1 MGTKTVGSMASAS
14 STASKPVVAP
24 ETKTLA
30 FPAKSEHCDEI
41 KVETEPEV
49 EDVGDRRECAAPGGE
64 DAGGQHLHQGRSD
77 SFGRPERPPSR
88 SDTQRPLS
96 SAEQRIAA
104 AIRQH
109 YYPEGGWGWVV
120 CVCVCLVNALSWG
133 MQLNYG
139 VMHAAAVRQ
148 FGEEN
153 ADEAPWL
160 GSASLASS
168 LFVSPVVVAWCR
180 RKSVRLTAVLGG
192 LVAALG
198 CLFSSFASQL
208 HQGLFSQGLVLG
220 LGLGMARDAGGVVL
234 GQYFKRRR
242 HCAEVVAC
250 AGSGLGTAAMAAF
263 FHSVLGSLGWRHG
276 LQAATGLVSLNFVL
290 GAFYRSASLYH
301 PQRRAI
307 LHLKNQRRKI
317 KEKRPRTEKPP
328 FFDFAALRTRT
339 LRVVMV
345 TAALAAAGLY
355 TPFFCLVPLSAA
367 EGVQGA
373 WALQALLGLASAGGA
388 GVAGLLLVRHPTQCV
403 LSRRCLCQL
412 SLLGAGLAMLALGAL
427 NGFAGYALFAAVYGA
442 SAGAVAYALRML
454 VFERLR
460 ARHFGRAWGFVQWAQ
475 CLPVLVGVPVTGYI
489 SKSREDPKAGFY
501 FSAAC
506 TFAGATSLFFLPD
519 AARVESQL
527 CHHHAT
533 QQRQRQNSS
542 YSHDTSCCGDRPQSF
557 TPAAHYCRARHHR
570 PGGGY
575 ESPNKGS
582 FEGGSPTVE
591 VPDGVVV
598 NNTPCTCRG
607 SLLCYQRT
615 MSWATSVDFLDQP
628 ALAALPLDAE
638 CLDDEVADMVVG
650 PPQFSERAVDNRVS
664 AETGAS
670 GAVDAEQLCECAR
683 SRDRTVIVSPKMH
696 VARCS
701 HEPLI
706 FRSTMTPIEEVT
718 SAV

>member
-14 STASKPVVAP
+14 STASKPVVSP
-24 ETKTLA
+24 ESRTIT
-30 FPAKSEHCDEI
+30 FPAKSQLCDEI
-41 KVETEPEV
+41 KAETEPEV
-49 EDVGDRRECAAPGGE
+49 EDAGDGRECATPDGD
-64 DAGGQHLHQGRSD
+64 DAKGQHRPQGRAD
-77 SFGRPERPPSR
+77 SFGRPDRPSSR
-88 SDTQRPLS
+88 SDPPRPLS

-104 AIRQH
+104 TIRQH

-139 VMHAAAVRQ
+139 VMHAAAVQQ
-148 FGEEN
+148 FGEES

-180 RKSVRLTAVLGG
+180 RKASVLTAVLGG

-220 LGLGMARDAGGVVL
+220 LGLGMARDAGSLVL

-263 FHSVLGSLGWRHG
+263 FHSVLGTLGWRHG
-276 LQAATGLVSLNFVL
+276 LQAATGLVSLNFLL

-388 GVAGLLLVRHPTQCV
+388 GVAGLLLVRHPTQCM

-442 SAGAVAYALRML
+442 SAGGVAYALSML

-527 CHHHAT
+527 CHHHAA
-533 QQRQRQNSS
+533 QQRQRQDSS
-542 YSHDTSCCGDRPQSF
+542 HSHDTSCCGERPSEYYAGGPLLSRAPSPPPRQRKPKQRKLRGRQSHGGRRRRRRGQQYAVHLPRVVAVL
-557 TPAAHYCRARHHR
+557 PAD
-570 PGGGY
+570 
-575 ESPNKGS
+575 N
-582 FEGGSPTVE
+582 
-591 VPDGVVV
+591 
-598 NNTPCTCRG
+598 
-607 SLLCYQRT
+607 
-615 MSWATSVDFLDQP
+615 
-628 ALAALPLDAE
+628 
-638 CLDDEVADMVVG
+638 VVG
-650 PPQFSERAVDNRVS
+650 DFCGLSRP
-664 AETGAS
+664 TGA
-670 GAVDAEQLCECAR
+670 GRALVGR
-683 SRDRTVIVSPKMH
+683 
-696 VARCS
+696 
-701 HEPLI
+701 
-706 FRSTMTPIEEVT
+706 
-718 SAV
+718 

>member
-14 STASKPVVAP
+14 STASKPVASVARNGGSP
-24 ETKTLA
+24 AECTLA
-30 FPAKSEHCDEI
+30 DEI
-41 KVETEPEV
+41 KVETESDGE
-49 EDVGDRRECAAPGGE
+49 GTNGRRECATPEGDGKSQRRQ
-64 DAGGQHLHQGRSD
+64 QHARTD
-77 SFGRPERPPSR
+77 SFGRPERPSSR
-88 SDTQRPLS
+88 SDPPRQLS

-104 AIRQH
+104 TIRQH

-139 VMHAAAVRQ
+139 VMHAAAVQQ
-148 FGEEN
+148 FGEEH
-153 ADEAPWL
+153 AGEAPWL

-168 LFVSPVVVAWCR
+168 MFVSPVVVAWCR

-220 LGLGMARDAGGVVL
+220 LGLGMARDAGGLVL

-276 LQAATGLVSLNFVL
+276 LQAATGLVSLNFVI

-307 LHLKNQRRKI
+307 VHLKNQRRKI

-345 TAALAAAGLY
+345 AAALAAAGLY

-373 WALQALLGLASAGGA
+373 WALQALLGLATAGGT
-388 GVAGLLLVRHPTQCV
+388 GVAGLLLLRRPTQCV

-442 SAGAVAYALRML
+442 SAGGVAYALRML

-506 TFAGATSLFFLPD
+506 TFAGATSLFFLPE
-519 AARVESQL
+519 AARVESLL
-527 CHHHAT
+527 CHHVTQH
-533 QQRQRQNSS
+533 QQRQRQDSNH
-542 YSHDTSCCGDRPQSF
+542 SHDTSCCGEHQCVQP
-557 TPAAHYCRARHHR
+557 ARHCHHHH
-570 PGGGY
+570 PSVGD

-582 FEGGSPTVE
+582 FEGPSPTEAGDVA
-591 VPDGVVV
+591 VA
-598 NNTPCTCRG
+598 NNYTPCTCRR

-615 MSWATSVDFLDQP
+615 MSWTTSVDLLDQP
-628 ALAALPLDAE
+628 ALAGLTLDAE
-638 CLDDEVADMVVG
+638 CVEDEGAEVG
-650 PPQFSERAVDNRVS
+650 VRPQFSERVVDDRIV
-664 AETGAS
+664 AEVGGCAACGAATA
-670 GAVDAEQLCECAR
+670 GPLCECAHT
-683 SRDRTVIVSPKMH
+683 RDRAVVVSPKKMH

-706 FRSTMTPIEEVT
+706 FRSTMAPIEEVT
-718 SAV
+718 STV

>member
-1 MGTKTVGSMASAS
+1 M
-14 STASKPVVAP
+14 PR
-24 ETKTLA
+24 
-30 FPAKSEHCDEI
+30 KS
-41 KVETEPEV
+41 
-49 EDVGDRRECAAPGGE
+49 
-64 DAGGQHLHQGRSD
+64 
-77 SFGRPERPPSR
+77 
-88 SDTQRPLS
+88 
-96 SAEQRIAA
+96 
-104 AIRQH
+104 
-109 YYPEGGWGWVV
+109 
-120 CVCVCLVNALSWG
+120 
-133 MQLNYG
+133 
-139 VMHAAAVRQ
+139 
-148 FGEEN
+148 
-153 ADEAPWL
+153 PWL

-220 LGLGMARDAGGVVL
+220 LGLGMARDAGSLVL

-339 LRVVMV
+339 LRVVMPK
-345 TAALAAAGLY
+345 ASKERGRCRPSLD
-355 TPFFCLVPLSAA
+355 S
-367 EGVQGA
+367 
-373 WALQALLGLASAGGA
+373 ASAGGT

-427 NGFAGYALFAAVYGA
+427 SGFAGYALFAAVYGA
-442 SAGAVAYALRML
+442 SAGGVAYALRML

-489 SKSREDPKAGFY
+489 SKSREDPKAGLY

-519 AARVESQL
+519 AARIESQL
-527 CHHHAT
+527 CHHHAA
-533 QQRQRQNSS
+533 QQRQRQDSS
-542 YSHDTSCCGDRPQSF
+542 HSHDTSCCGERPRSL
-557 TPAAHYCRARHHR
+557 TPAAHYCRAHHYR

-582 FEGGSPTVE
+582 FEGVSPTA
-591 VPDGVVV
+591 DAADVVV
-598 NNTPCTCRG
+598 ANNTPCTCRG

-628 ALAALPLDAE
+628 ALAALSLDAE
-638 CLDDEVADMVVG
+638 CLEEEAADVVVG
-650 PPQFSERAVDNRVS
+650 PPQFSERVVDDRVA
-664 AETGAS
+664 AETGGCGAC
-670 GAVDAEQLCECAR
+670 GAVGAGQLCECAR
-683 SRDRTVIVSPKMH
+683 SRDRTVVVSPKKMH
-696 VARCS
+696 VGRCS

-718 SAV
+718 STV